1 LEDHPLAYTQ
11 EQIFDKVRDCFIE
24 ALGVEDD
31 EVTMDATVIDDLGA
45 ESLDFLDIAFR
56 LERAFDI
63 KIPRGDLEQQAQ
75 DAMDGEPYEV
85 DGVLTERAL
94 GNLKELM
101 PEVPEEEFAF
111 GLKTKEVPNLFRVA
125 TFHNLCVK
133 LLEEKGELAAA

>member
-1 LEDHPLAYTQ
+1 MAYTP
-11 EQIFDKVRDCFIE
+11 EQIFDKVRDCFVE

-31 EVTMDATVIDDLGA
+31 EVTMEATVIEDLGA

-85 DGVLTERAL
+85 DGVLTEQAL
-94 GNLKELM
+94 ANLRELM
-101 PEVPEEEFAF
+101 PEVPVEEFAH
-111 GLKTKEVPNLFRVA
+111 GLKTKYVANLFRVE
-125 TFHNLCVK
+125 TFKNLCIK
-133 LLEEKGELAAA
+133 LLQEKGELAAA